1 MTYVRILDNL
11 GDMLKSPFSHPL
23 NIKVLPLMIMAHTS
37 KRGSNRGQKGAN
49 LTPFW
54 TTFWTTF
61 GSIQGPIVGI
71 NGPHYLPTLGP
82 KRVQIR
88 SFWGRT
94 LDFCITHFFRLF
106 RGVCFL
112 TLILTTFDLLLSL
125 SVKMT
130 IPII

>member
-37 KRGSNRGQKGAN
+37 KRGSKRGQKGAN

-54 TTFWTTF
+54 TPFWTTFWTTF
-61 GSIQGPIVGI
+61 GTIHGQIVGI

-82 KRVQIR
+82 KRVQIW
-88 SFWGRT
+88 SFRGPT

-106 RGVCFL
+106 RGVQNWNTFF
-112 TLILTTFDLLLSL
+112 TTF
-125 SVKMT
+125 VKIVKT
-130 IPII
+130 QIS